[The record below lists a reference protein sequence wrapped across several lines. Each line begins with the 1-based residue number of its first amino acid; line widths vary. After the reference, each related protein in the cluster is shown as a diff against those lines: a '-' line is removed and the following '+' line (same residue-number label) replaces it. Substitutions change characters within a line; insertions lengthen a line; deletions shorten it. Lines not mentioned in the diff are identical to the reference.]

1 MHLKAKQAFS
11 WAHRGVEIE
20 EFAKGQIIDTEDK
33 DLIEVSLAEGWTEK
47 AKAPTKAEQK
57 AALQVQIKQLESDLA
72 DAADDAAEQ
81 LAEAALATAKQQFA
95 ALG

>member
-20 EFAKGQIIDTEDK
+20 EFAKGQNIETEDK

-47 AKAPTKAEQK
+47 AKAPTKAERK
-57 AALQVQIKQLESDLA
+57 AALQAQVKQLESDLA

-81 LAEAALATAKQQFA
+81 AIEAQLAEVKQQLVS
-95 ALG
+95 LG

>member
-1 MHLKAKQAFS
+1 MYLKVKKAFS

-20 EFAKGQIIDTEDK
+20 HFAEGHGFDTEDK

-57 AALQVQIKQLESDLA
+57 SALQAQIKQLEANLA
-72 DAADDAAEQ
+72 DAEESAEAAI
-81 LAEAALATAKQQFA
+81 EAALAA
-95 ALG
+95 ANQKLAELG